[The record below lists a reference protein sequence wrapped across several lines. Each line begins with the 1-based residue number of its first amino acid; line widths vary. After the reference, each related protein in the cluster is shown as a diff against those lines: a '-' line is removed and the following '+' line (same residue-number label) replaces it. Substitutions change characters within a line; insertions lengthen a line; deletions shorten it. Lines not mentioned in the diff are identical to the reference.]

1 VIKVQLGGFIEEGF
15 VEGGFIEGGFVEE
28 FIVIYWKAIFIFVFF
43 Y

>member
-15 VEGGFIEGGFVEE
+15 VEGFI
-28 FIVIYWKAIFIFVFF
+28 IIYWKAIFIFVFF

>member
-15 VEGGFIEGGFVEE
+15 VEEGFVEGGFI
-28 FIVIYWKAIFIFVFF
+28 IIYWKAIFIFVFF